1 MTNKSN
7 FQKIEFYSVEVI
19 KRYEKYA
26 KGVHSSSEEA
36 DDTREVET

>member
-19 KRYEKYA
+19 KRYENSDMKWSDVCDE
-26 KGVHSSSEEA
+26 KSV
-36 DDTREVET
+36 